1 MHVAVALYKLGSC
14 AEYRVISN
22 QFGIHKS
29 TVKKFVYLFC
39 KGMIQSPIKQLIKVP
54 NEVETLELVRR
65 FEAISRIPQIMGL
78 IDGTHIPVLP
88 TTDGY
93 RDCVNRK
100 GWPSYVLQGVVDDKG
115 CCKMSGSAHDATVLH
130 QSELFQK
137 AHLLPKGVKNIEG
150 EEVRLLVVGDPAYPS
165 LDWLIKGYTNS
176 PNVTPEQESF
186 NVYLSSLRA
195 SYFPQDHT
203 GEHIA
208 EALQDALTSWKLNL
222 TALVAITTDNR
233 AKVVK
238 AVQLNS
244 WMRMQCFGHR
254 LHLAIGHGMD
264 DARITRAISLFK
276 KVVSTFSYS
285 WRKRR
290 ELAEVQMQL
299 GLPSHQLI
307 TETTTRWGS
316 RLLMIE
322 RVLEHERALSK
333 VLSADMMIGEEYGT
347 LSCVRPVLHLFN
359 TSLLAPGEE
368 DGELCKSIKT
378 SIVNYLNNR
387 YADPSTSDFLDIA
400 SFVDPQFRAKYI
412 QTVPESVDRRE
423 AAVAHT
429 AKKKRSLASFFQQ
442 STTTS
447 TTFTQRE
454 AIENEFSS
462 YLLSVCLES
471 DADPLKWWKEHEVA
485 NQH

>member
-1 MHVAVALYKLGSC
+1 M
-14 AEYRVISN
+14 
-22 QFGIHKS
+22 
-29 TVKKFVYLFC
+29 
-39 KGMIQSPIKQLIKVP
+39 
-54 NEVETLELVRR
+54 ET
-65 FEAISRIPQIMGL
+65 
-78 IDGTHIPVLP
+78 DK
-88 TTDGY
+88 D
-93 RDCVNRK
+93 RK
-100 GWPSYVLQGVVDDKG
+100 G
-115 CCKMSGSAHDATVLH
+115 A
-130 QSELFQK
+130 SE
-137 AHLLPKGVKNIEG
+137 
-150 EEVRLLVVGDPAYPS
+150 EEL
-165 LDWLIKGYTNS
+165 
-176 PNVTPEQESF
+176 
-186 NVYLSSLRA
+186 A

-333 VLSADMMIGEEYGT
+333 VLSADMKTRPLVLTWQNIEVLEAVQKALKPLQDFTDALSGEEYGT

-412 QTVPESVDRRE
+412 QSEKTDSLKHKVVLEAESLLSYQSRCLSELPGPAVPESVDRRE

-485 NQH
+485 YPALSCLAKKYLCVPATSSPSERIFSCSGNIVTCLRASLKPPTVDRLVFLAQNL

>member
-186 NVYLSSLRA
+186 NVYLSSLRVGVEMA
-195 SYFPQDHT
+195 FGKLKSRWRGLLKRSDFHFSFAPMM
-203 GEHIA
+203 IA
-208 EALQDALTSWKLNL
+208 TCCALHNFCEKLEEFSQSND
-222 TALVAITTDNR
+222 IFHQP
-233 AKVVK
+233 
-238 AVQLNS
+238 VQPVN
-244 WMRMQCFGHR
+244 
-254 LHLAIGHGMD
+254 
-264 DARITRAISLFK
+264 
-276 KVVSTFSYS
+276 VSTSNS
-285 WRKRR
+285 GINAR
-290 ELAEVQMQL
+290 E
-299 GLPSHQLI
+299 
-307 TETTTRWGS
+307 
-316 RLLMIE
+316 
-322 RVLEHERALSK
+322 VL
-333 VLSADMMIGEEYGT
+333 T
-347 LSCVRPVLHLFN
+347 
-359 TSLLAPGEE
+359 
-368 DGELCKSIKT
+368 
-378 SIVNYLNNR
+378 
-387 YADPSTSDFLDIA
+387 
-400 SFVDPQFRAKYI
+400 KY
-412 QTVPESVDRRE
+412 
-423 AAVAHT
+423 
-429 AKKKRSLASFFQQ
+429 LAS
-442 STTTS
+442 
-447 TTFTQRE
+447 
-454 AIENEFSS
+454 EF
-462 YLLSVCLES
+462 
-471 DADPLKWWKEHEVA
+471 PLRHG
-485 NQH
+485 HLH